1 MFKMGKTSTL
11 VAKSK
16 SAMSTFTAT
25 LANLRA
31 INDEAQKEDATI
43 ANEQAVLQKERDTL
57 AKVIEDNGKVAK
69 KIEEFLS

>member
-1 MFKMGKTSTL
+1 MFNMGKTSTL

-43 ANEQAVLQKERDTL
+43 ANEQAILQKERDTL
-57 AKVIEDNGKVAK
+57 AQVMKDNSKVAK

>member
-1 MFKMGKTSTL
+1 MFKMGKTSTI

-57 AKVIEDNGKVAK
+57 AKVIEDNSKVAK

>member
-43 ANEQAVLQKERDTL
+43 ANEQAILQKERDTL